1 MLAGRWVILASN
13 QYQSTLLSITIS
25 ASAILGISEDE
36 MQQKTKRAASDPEH
50 VNTEPCPE
58 KGDDLP
64 TPKRGAFPTP
74 KAIIESAPRYIP
86 EGSEI
91 ESDESVTEPVSSTNA
106 EKKRH
111 DGAK

>member
-1 MLAGRWVILASN
+1 MQQKTKGAASDPEHVN
-13 QYQSTLLSITIS
+13 TEPCPEKV
-25 ASAILGISEDE
+25 GISEDE
-36 MQQKTKRAASDPEH
+36 IQQKTKGAASDPEH

-91 ESDESVTEPVSSTNA
+91 KSDESVTEPVSSTNA

>member
-1 MLAGRWVILASN
+1 
-13 QYQSTLLSITIS
+13 
-25 ASAILGISEDE
+25 

-58 KGDDLP
+58 KDDKRP
-64 TPKRGAFPTP
+64 TPKRGAFPIP

-86 EGSEI
+86 ESSEI
-91 ESDESVTEPVSSTNA
+91 KNGESVTEPVSSTNA

-111 DGAK
+111 DGEKD